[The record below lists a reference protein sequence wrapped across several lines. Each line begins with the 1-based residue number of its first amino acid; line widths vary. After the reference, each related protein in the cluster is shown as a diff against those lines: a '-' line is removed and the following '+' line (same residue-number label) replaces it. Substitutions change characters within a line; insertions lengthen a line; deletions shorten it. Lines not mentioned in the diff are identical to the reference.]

1 MACGQLMKEIEG
13 LEIEKHDLQALLHEA
28 APGNKAGIVALIDKI
43 NDSLH
48 EVKQQ
53 LEACLTKVGLQ
64 NITATL
70 SGTVT
75 LTTTDDK
82 ASGPFTEQVKIK
94 LFFSN
99 ARQNVEI
106 NEFQPIVTKPFDT
119 PYGKNVT
126 TITKDLLGSN
136 FGTSNPKNGELWIN
150 CTLKF
155 DHKIDVPLFEEDST
169 LNIVLTTGKV
179 GSMKGS
185 PINQVNGA
193 VKLVGSGTFKGGY
206 LKGEVGNIVISGK
219 INPIP

>member
-1 MACGQLMKEIEG
+1 MACEQLMNEIED
-13 LEIEKHDLQALLHEA
+13 LEIEKRDYQALLHEA
-28 APGNKAGIVALIDKI
+28 APGNKAGIVAIINKI
-43 NDSLH
+43 NENLQQ
-48 EVKQQ
+48 VKKK
-53 LEACLTKVGLQ
+53 LEACVTGVGLQ

-82 ASGPFTEQVKIK
+82 ASEPFTEQVKIK
-94 LFFSN
+94 LFFFN
-99 ARQNVEI
+99 ARQNVQI

-119 PYGKNVT
+119 PYGKNFT
-126 TITKDLLGSN
+126 TITNDLLGNNS
-136 FGTSNPKNGELWIN
+136 GTSNPKNGELWLN

-155 DHKIDVPLFEEDST
+155 DHKIDVPILEEDST
-169 LNIVLTTGKV
+169 LNIALTTGKV
-179 GSMKGS
+179 GSMQGS